1 MKYYIIAGEAS
12 GDLHGANLI
21 KGLRESDPNAEFRF
35 WGGDKMKEASGGVKP
50 IKHYRETAIM
60 GFTAVV
66 LNLRKI
72 QGFFKLCKQDIAQ
85 WQPDAVIYIDYPG
98 FNLKMAKWSKQRGIQ
113 TLYYIS
119 PKVWAWKEG
128 RVKAMKKYLDRL
140 YVIFPFEVEWFKQR
154 GIEAHYVGNPLLDE
168 IEARKAS
175 KETEN
180 QDNKPKKPIIAL
192 VAGSRKMEVQHNL
205 PVMVEVMRQF
215 PEYQGVVTGVD
226 WLDEKIYTK
235 ALGKNSD
242 VKVVYGKTYKTLE
255 QASAALVTSG
265 TATLETALLDVPQVV
280 CYRGPSVSM
289 TIARMILQG
298 RIKWI
303 SLVNIIMQRTA
314 VTELVGN
321 HVFVANNGAKE
332 LRDVLPNGERH
343 DEIMESYKELK
354 EMLGGTGASEKCGRM
369 VVEYL
374 REVLKHK

>member
-21 KGLRESDPNAEFRF
+21 KGIKLSDPEAEFRF
-35 WGGDKMKEASGGVKP
+35 WGGDKMEEASDGVKP
-50 IKHYRETAIM
+50 VKHYRETAIM
-60 GFTAVV
+60 GFTAVI

-72 QGFFKLCKQDIAQ
+72 QGFFKLCKQDIAE

-98 FNLKMAKWSKQRGIQ
+98 FNLKMAKWTKLRGIK

-128 RVKAMKKYLDRL
+128 RVKAMKQYLDKL

-168 IEARKAS
+168 IEARKAN
-175 KETEN
+175 KEAEN
-180 QDNKPKKPIIAL
+180 QENKTKKPIIAL

-235 ALGKNSD
+235 ALGKNTD

-314 VTELVGN
+314 VKELVGN
-321 HVFVANNGAKE
+321 HVFVAEKGAKE
-332 LRDVLPNGERH
+332 LHEILPGGVQHEG
-343 DEIMESYKELK
+343 IMNSYKELR
-354 EMLGGTGASEKCGRM
+354 EMLGGTGASEKCGKM

-374 REVLKHK
+374 QNER